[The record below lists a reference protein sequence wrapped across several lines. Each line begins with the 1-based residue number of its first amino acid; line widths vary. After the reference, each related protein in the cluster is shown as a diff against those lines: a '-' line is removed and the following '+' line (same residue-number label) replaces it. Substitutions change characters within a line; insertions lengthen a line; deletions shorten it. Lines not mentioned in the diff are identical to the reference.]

1 MECFSNPMSIS
12 LGWDV
17 DSSAFLHEIDSE
29 CIVHVILIPL
39 LNNER

>member
-1 MECFSNPMSIS
+1 MLQRSGEYLAWVGCGLFSV
-12 LGWDV
+12 LR
-17 DSSAFLHEIDSE
+17 EIDSE